1 MQLIRKVLI
10 VMILAVLLLPTQSI
24 SAGTFSGQ
32 NGRIAF
38 TKASGGGIWAV
49 HQNGT
54 WAQRLS
60 VRTATEMA
68 WSPDGKQLAFVEPGV
83 GGAMRL
89 QVMNSISGTARNLT
103 RQPDISDSEPA

>member
-1 MQLIRKVLI
+1 M
-10 VMILAVLLLPTQSI
+10 
-24 SAGTFSGQ
+24 
-32 NGRIAF
+32 
-38 TKASGGGIWAV
+38 

-103 RQPDISDSEPA
+103 RQPDISDSEPAWSYDGARLAFVRTKGEHAARQSALFTGESKWRRP